1 MAMNLCYLV
10 ENNMS
15 QQNVGTAIFGKTV
28 SIFLHE
34 VTKVINNSLD
44 ECLLKEVLM
53 TLQPSWF
60 CLGVCSYLLAEYD
73 DYLLVEGLPKDRIS
87 LKDIVS
93 TLSWW

>member
-1 MAMNLCYLV
+1 
-10 ENNMS
+10 
-15 QQNVGTAIFGKTV
+15 
-28 SIFLHE
+28 
-34 VTKVINNSLD
+34 
-44 ECLLKEVLM
+44 M

-93 TLSWW
+93 TYLGVS